1 MSETAKMLHVNLAPG
16 EAGRYAIVP
25 GDPDRCELIAAH
37 LDNPRMVTRKREFT
51 TWEGT
56 LDGERVTVT
65 STGIGGPSTA
75 ICVEEL
81 HKCGADT
88 FIRVGTC
95 ASTCADVQCGDIVVV
110 SGSVR
115 MDGTSLHYLPMEFP
129 AVPSYQL
136 LKALEESSVSLG
148 FHTTVGVSITKDS
161 FYTQAEPETKPRP
174 AAREAG
180 KKSEGADMER
190 SMRRARAKL
199 RRLALAND
207 FDYFVTLTLDPAR
220 IDRYDSAAI
229 TRALGWW
236 ADNMVRRHG
245 LRYVLV
251 PERHK
256 DGAFHFHGFM
266 AGPGLKAVDSGKK
279 WNGRTVYNLPQWTLG
294 FTTAEQLYG
303 DYHAAVGYCC
313 KYIGKQDAERP
324 LLRVLPLLHDYDQGL
339 RLRRLRCLRRR
350 QQQYRCQRQQPRLC
364 DHRHFKHRPFGQVYA
379 A

>member
-129 AVPSYQL
+129 AVPSY
-136 LKALEESSVSLG
+136 
-148 FHTTVGVSITKDS
+148 TTVGVSITKDS
-161 FYTQAEPETKPRP
+161 FYTQAEPETKPVSDDLIRRWQSYVRGGAVCTSMEESILFSVGSSLGIRTASILVSATNFDGSVSKRNSADVYP
-174 AAREAG
+174 TDSIQKPILSAIEA
-180 KKSEGADMER
+180 
-190 SMRRARAKL
+190 L
-199 RRLALAND
+199 RRII
-207 FDYFVTLTLDPAR
+207 R
-220 IDRYDSAAI
+220 
-229 TRALGWW
+229 
-236 ADNMVRRHG
+236 
-245 LRYVLV
+245 
-251 PERHK
+251 
-256 DGAFHFHGFM
+256 
-266 AGPGLKAVDSGKK
+266 
-279 WNGRTVYNLPQWTLG
+279 
-294 FTTAEQLYG
+294 
-303 DYHAAVGYCC
+303 
-313 KYIGKQDAERP
+313 QDK
-324 LLRVLPLLHDYDQGL
+324 G
-339 RLRRLRCLRRR
+339 
-350 QQQYRCQRQQPRLC
+350 
-364 DHRHFKHRPFGQVYA
+364 
-379 A
+379 

>member
-75 ICVEEL
+75 ICV
-81 HKCGADT
+81 D
-88 FIRVGTC
+88 TC

-161 FYTQAEPETKPRP
+161 FYTQAEPETKPVSDDLIRRWQSYVRGGAVCTSMEESILFSVGSSLGIRTASILVSATNFDGSVSKRNSADVYP
-174 AAREAG
+174 TDSIQKPILSAIEA
-180 KKSEGADMER
+180 
-190 SMRRARAKL
+190 L
-199 RRLALAND
+199 RRII
-207 FDYFVTLTLDPAR
+207 R
-220 IDRYDSAAI
+220 
-229 TRALGWW
+229 
-236 ADNMVRRHG
+236 
-245 LRYVLV
+245 
-251 PERHK
+251 
-256 DGAFHFHGFM
+256 
-266 AGPGLKAVDSGKK
+266 
-279 WNGRTVYNLPQWTLG
+279 
-294 FTTAEQLYG
+294 
-303 DYHAAVGYCC
+303 
-313 KYIGKQDAERP
+313 QDK
-324 LLRVLPLLHDYDQGL
+324 G
-339 RLRRLRCLRRR
+339 
-350 QQQYRCQRQQPRLC
+350 
-364 DHRHFKHRPFGQVYA
+364 
-379 A
+379 